1 MAGGRL
7 IGDAYIVI
15 YPQTDLFGPQ
25 AKAAVDKALAAV
37 RGQVTVVPKMDKRGA
52 AQVQADLSAI
62 GDKTVNVSAQLTDAA
77 IAKIQA
83 QIKSL
88 TGQANLGLA
97 LDPAQIAK
105 VEAQLKTVT
114 DTVGLNLSASQANMA
129 AVKAQIS
136 SYFGS
141 GQGVPIRPTVSAAS
155 AAAARAA
162 LASAFSS
169 GQGVPVR
176 ATLNPAGLAA
186 MKASA
191 SAFLNSPAVML
202 QVNTLPA
209 TAKITAFGAYTKQVM
224 SNAINI
230 NWGAQLA
237 SALAANSAI
246 ASLNTTF
253 SKLGGTSRATAA
265 IAAASAAQ
273 ITGAFLNMSNNGVWS
288 ALTARVT
295 LFAGVFDKILPEILT
310 SITVWHF
317 ATDWLLEF
325 TAVLVPAA
333 IALGSWA
340 AVMTVVGAG
349 AAQKLQ
355 SIATAAG
362 ATGEKI
368 GVFSGVV
375 STASGPLRTL
385 ENQLN
390 PTVWELYGDALTVM
404 SSKAGT
410 FQTVVRGVNTVVED
424 LAARMTLAFSSA
436 TSGTLIQ
443 NGVLDFQRFGT
454 IIGNLGGAFGNFIK
468 DVPGYAQIIE
478 EFWEKVTAGIEA
490 FTAVAGPIIKAG
502 LALHGFIVYVGVATT
517 AGVALLS
524 GMGNLIA
531 KFFTFTAAATNIT
544 AIGARI
550 ETAFLSAGIAL
561 TDFVAN
567 FGLLAGNPYVLALA
581 AIGLAA
587 YAIVNDFNSASTSV
601 STFIRTLTT
610 AINQMQ
616 GGAALQSIPAALAKI
631 NEQIKEAA
639 SPAAYQQL
647 ASNWS
652 NLSNT
657 GNAFAKDAEAV
668 GQDLGNAFK
677 PFYSNQ
683 AGGILSFFTNLGKAL
698 KDLVVPGGGIQIQ
711 VGDNIKAL
719 QAAYDK
725 LSTSEKDLLTVTG
738 QLMQGTLKIPG
749 TNQLATTATFNYAQ
763 SLGILNAAGVQAS
776 DSLATM
782 QTKVEGLV
790 QGWNALGLTGG
801 QVGNAVNALTFDQQ
815 LNQNGVSKL
824 AQSYTAFIT
833 TLTGGETAFS
843 TYGEGLNTISQA
855 LSTAGASGITFS
867 DTLGKFT
874 VKGTAAGATLDGL
887 TQSSLNARA
896 AFATEIT
903 NATSLYNSLQVLA
916 TVSDAGAKGQ
926 GALAQAGKDMVASL
940 LPLAKGSSTALAEL
954 SGLAQIA
961 GGPATDSFQT
971 LSNWVGKVNDPMKDL
986 NSIEG
991 KLTVSSVNLATDA
1004 QNLSTAFGQT
1014 LTQAIAGAIFA
1025 AEKGPAALG
1034 GLADAMN
1041 ALATHKGDISGV
1053 ETALT
1058 QAIPALVEMSGS
1070 SKAAEAQF
1078 LAMAGA
1084 LHISQQQATAMW
1096 NAVMAGKTPLATVT
1110 AESQI
1115 FTTSTERNMDTLVHL
1130 GGTLAQ
1136 SAGSYTTLWAS
1147 IVKADTGL
1155 QNNSTYAANAKNA
1168 FISFAENG
1176 LDFSS
1181 AAAKRLWT
1189 ANASQNLVSLAGKAG
1204 TTENAFISMAKNG
1217 LGLTTTQATQLWNT
1231 LRLQYLDTLVAKG
1244 KGAENQ
1250 FIDLAKSGLGLTTT
1264 AAQNLWDTMRNQYL
1278 DTLAQKAGT
1287 TTGQFVTLAGKL
1299 GVSKQAA
1306 IDLWTS
1312 LKNLPASVK
1321 IAIDETIAG
1330 GGKITV
1336 QGNIV
1341 SNATTG
1347 IATSTVTGEQ
1357 TFNGYA
1363 YASGG
1368 TVPGTSS
1375 NVNKDTHLAAV
1386 KGGELIIPSQHA
1398 PKFADMARKASIPG
1412 FAAGGLA
1419 GYASGGPVSDANAVA
1434 TMNAA
1439 SIQSVRDMSVPIVGI
1454 AGEALVNAMAKQLV
1468 AAQAA
1473 AAISLAGVSNASA
1486 LAALQTAAAKAGW
1499 TGVQWAALEAVEERE
1514 AGFSL
1519 TATNPSSGAYG
1530 MAQFINGASEYA
1542 QYGGNSTTAAGQ
1554 AVAMVNYIKQ
1564 RYGTPAAAWQH
1575 ELDFGWYSGGGQ
1587 VKPYSAGGMVSE
1599 PVLGRGV
1606 HSGMPY
1612 SFAENGPEY
1621 VGPLSGSAGS
1631 GASDAGLTRFAL
1643 NRIATLMEQQNKMLA
1658 QQPYSMAQ
1666 ALTQANGSGVR
1677 RGYFATSG

>member
-25 AKAAVDKALAAV
+25 TKAAVDKALAAV
-37 RGQVTVVPKMDKRGA
+37 RGQVNVTPKIDKRGA
-52 AQVQADLSAI
+52 AQVQADLNAL
-62 GDKTVNVSAQLTDAA
+62 GGQNLTLNATIDPAD
-77 IAKIQA
+77 IAKI
-83 QIKSL
+83 KSQLDAL
-88 TGQANLGLA
+88 TGQANLGVTI
-97 LDPAQIAK
+97 DPAQIARL
-105 VEAQLKTVT
+105 EAQIKALTDQVQVT
-114 DTVGLNLSASQANMA
+114 LSTNQANMA

-136 SYFGS
+136 SYFGT

-155 AAAARAA
+155 AAAAKAV
-162 LASAFSS
+162 LASAFSG
-169 GQGVPVR
+169 GQGVPVK

-186 MKASA
+186 MKAATSA
-191 SAFLNSPAVML
+191 YLNNPAVML

-209 TAKITAFGAYTKQVM
+209 TAKIAALGAYTRQVM
-224 SNAINI
+224 SNATNI
-230 NWGAQLA
+230 NWGSSIA
-237 SALAANSAI
+237 SALALNTVI
-246 ASLNTTF
+246 GSLNGTF
-253 SKLGGTSRATAA
+253 SKLGNSTRTTAA
-265 IAAASAAQ
+265 IATASAAQ
-273 ITGAFLNMSNNGVWS
+273 ITGAFLNMANNGVWS
-288 ALTARVT
+288 ALTARIT

-325 TAVLVPAA
+325 TAVLVPAT
-333 IALGSWA
+333 IALGGWA
-340 AVMTVVGAG
+340 AAMTVVGAG

-355 SIATAAG
+355 SIATAAS

-375 STASGPLRTL
+375 STATGPLKTL

-390 PTVWELYGDALTVM
+390 PTVWELYGDAITVM
-404 SSKAGT
+404 NSKAGT
-410 FQTVVRGVNTVVED
+410 FQTVIRGVNTVVED

-454 IIGNLGGAFGNFIK
+454 IIGNLGGAFGNFVK
-468 DVPGYAQIIE
+468 DVPGYAEIIE

-502 LALHGFIVYVGVATT
+502 LALHGFIVYVGIATT

-524 GMGNLIA
+524 GIGNLIT
-531 KFFTFTAAATNIT
+531 KFFTFAAAATNIT

-561 TDFVAN
+561 SDFVAN
-567 FGLLAGNPYVLALA
+567 FGMLVSNPYVLALA

-601 STFIRTLTT
+601 SNFIRTLTT
-610 AINQMQ
+610 SINQMQ
-616 GGAALQSIPAALAKI
+616 GGAALQSIPEALNQI
-631 NEQIKEAA
+631 NEQIKAAA

-668 GQDLGNAFK
+668 GQDLSNAFK

-711 VGDNIKAL
+711 VSDNIKAL

-725 LSTSEKDLLTVTG
+725 LSDSEKNLLTVTG
-738 QLMQGTLKIPG
+738 QLMQGQTG
-749 TNQLATTATFNYAQ
+749 GTTATFNYAQ

-782 QTKVEGLV
+782 ETKVKGLLE
-790 QGWNALGLTGG
+790 GWNALGLTGG
-801 QVGNAVNALTFDQQ
+801 QIGNAVNALTFDQQ
-815 LNQNGVSKL
+815 LNQNGVTKL
-824 AQSYTAFIT
+824 AQSYTAFIS

-855 LSTAGASGITFS
+855 LSSAGASGITFS
-867 DTLGKFT
+867 DSLGKFT

-926 GALAQAGKDMVASL
+926 GELAQAGKDMVASL

-971 LSNWVGKVNDPMKDL
+971 LSQWVGKTGDPMKDL
-986 NSIEG
+986 NKIEG
-991 KLTVSSVNLATDA
+991 QLTVSSVNLATDA
-1004 QNLSTAFGQT
+1004 QNLSTAFGVT
-1014 LTQAIAGAIFA
+1014 LTNAIAGAVFA
-1025 AEKGPAALG
+1025 AEKGPQALE
-1034 GLADAMN
+1034 GLANAMN
-1041 ALATHKGDISGV
+1041 AFATNKGSIAGV

-1084 LHISQQQATAMW
+1084 LHISQQAATAMW
-1096 NAVMAGKTPLATVT
+1096 NSVMAGKTPLAQVT
-1110 AESQI
+1110 AQSQA
-1115 FTTSTERNMDTLVHL
+1115 FANATTANMDVLVHL
-1130 GGTLAQ
+1130 GGTLAE

-1147 IVKADTGL
+1147 ITKADTGL
-1155 QNNSTYAANAKNA
+1155 QSNSTYASNAKNA

-1181 AAAKRLWT
+1181 DAAKRLWS
-1189 ANASQNLVSLAGKAG
+1189 ANASQNLISLAGKAS
-1204 TTENAFISMAKNG
+1204 TTENQFISFAKNG

-1244 KGAENQ
+1244 KGAEGQ
-1250 FIDLAKSGLGLTTT
+1250 FVDLAKNGLGLTTT
-1264 AAQNLWDTMRNQYL
+1264 AAENLWNTMRNQYL
-1278 DTLAQKAGT
+1278 DTLSQKAGT
-1287 TTGQFVTLAGKL
+1287 TAGAFVTLAGKL
-1299 GVSKQAA
+1299 GVSKQGAL
-1306 IDLWTS
+1306 DLWAS
-1312 LKNLPASVK
+1312 LKQLPASVK
-1321 IAIDETIAG
+1321 VAIDETIAG

-1336 QGNIV
+1336 QGDIV
-1341 SNATTG
+1341 ANASTG

-1363 YASGG
+1363 YAAGG

-1412 FAAGGLA
+1412 FSSGGIT
-1419 GYASGGPVSDANAVA
+1419 GYATGGPIDDAGAVSR
-1434 TMNAA
+1434 MNAA
-1439 SIQSVRDMSVPIVGI
+1439 IAPAIQNMSVPIVGI

-1468 AAQAA
+1468 ATANAAQ
-1473 AAISLAGVSNASA
+1473 ISLAGVSNASA

-1499 TGVQWAALEAVEERE
+1499 TGAQWLALENVEMRE

-1530 MAQFINGASEYA
+1530 MAQFINGPSEYA
-1542 QYGGNSTTAAGQ
+1542 QYGGNATTAAGQ
-1554 AVAMVNYIKQ
+1554 AVAMVNYIKS
-1564 RYGTPAAAWQH
+1564 RYGSPEAAWQH
-1575 ELDFGWYSGGGQ
+1575 EVDYGWYSGGGQ
-1587 VKPYSAGGMVSE
+1587 VKPYSAGGMISE
-1599 PVLGRGV
+1599 PVFGRGAY
-1606 HSGMPY
+1606 SGMPY
-1612 SFAENGPEY
+1612 SFAENGPEQIISGGAATQAGNY
-1621 VGPLSGSAGS
+1621 ADPLSR
-1631 GASDAGLTRFAL
+1631 LAL
-1643 NRIATLMEQQNKMLA
+1643 NRIAMLMEQQNKLLA
-1658 QQPYSMAQ
+1658 QMPYS
-1666 ALTQANGSGVR
+1666 QANAINQANATGVR